1 MCVRISP
8 PLRCALIVYIVSL
21 CVEKLFAHQPS
32 ASFHVDS
39 HLAQWHT
46 AIWDSFIFSP
56 RAHHSTQKVMRGAAG
71 KQKTLAWRRCAL
83 TKYTAFRV
91 VFTQSRKS
99 YWKLIFIFCFGVC
112 LACDLLT
119 VADYQRAAFYYPHAA
134 RSTRFSLLCQ
144 SQHSPHCSAFLGLP
158 ARSLVTIL
166 IHHRH

>member
-8 PLRCALIVYIVSL
+8 LSAAHSL
-21 CVEKLFAHQPS
+21 CILYHCVWKNCLLISRQHHFTLIHI
-32 ASFHVDS
+32 S
-39 HLAQWHT
+39 HNGTRRYEIL
-46 AIWDSFIFSP
+46 FIFSP

-71 KQKTLAWRRCAL
+71 KQKTLASRRCAL
-83 TKYTAFRV
+83 TKYTAFLV

-134 RSTRFSLLCQ
+134 RSTRFSPLPAPALFAAALFWA
-144 SQHSPHCSAFLGLP
+144 SPHALS
-158 ARSLVTIL
+158 SLF
-166 IHHRH
+166 